1 MWDWI
6 WIAAL
11 YLLGIGTFRWLGG
24 IGAAADAITSWG
36 RATGE
41 RYRSRAASPV
51 G

>member
-11 YLLGIGTFRWLGG
+11 YVVGIGVFRWLGG

-36 RATGE
+36 RATSE
-41 RYRSRAASPV
+41 RHRRRTTSPV